1 MPAAGIDI
9 RLFDAAVYAPQ
20 VTDAIVGMIGPATKG
35 PTNRITDF
43 TDEGNF
49 VNQHGRPAD
58 RAMYGPRA
66 AVRYL
71 HRGNKLKY
79 VRIAGRNLASATLVM
94 GNAAERKDVLLFEAA
109 SAGTWAN
116 DGSLSVGITLNG
128 TSLTATTYNVFIY
141 FQGQLVESF
150 LALDNGIVVSK
161 INNGSS
167 RVRVTLAQGAGATLP
182 DSTVNVQTGAL
193 DRVSFSGGDDGA
205 FAKTESAYSSTAGVA
220 GKRYYGRMD
229 SIAGSRVFQ
238 NLLTIGSS
246 LAAKTVVYGSVGM
259 PVVPGTFT
267 IRVQTAAGPV
277 FVELA
282 DSGNLTYGPGGAG
295 LGLLAP
301 AAGTHVGFIDYRTGA
316 WGVKLTAGSTFLT
329 GTIDAIWLRAA
340 SESVGA
346 TAAGVAAYAG
356 NLSGVPLGVGY
367 YNANKVVI
375 TVPVDEQVGIHVAG
389 GATSASGTA
398 GLKTLSGWIV
408 PGTLVITPTH
418 PTLAVPSVAY
428 DDGFGGFRTGPNGT
442 GLALVGAID
451 YRTGIWTVTWD
462 TAAPANVVIGARYD
476 LAVVDMGGGPVPGP
490 AGTYALNETA
500 QPSDA
505 GGDGNASSADVGA
518 QAIVGPIIR
527 DTVRINISAT
537 SAGAFVAYDDGVGG
551 WLTRPRGDAT
561 AVAVVGTIDYN
572 TGAWTITLPG
582 AATITAAATIKFS
595 YVSAFTDQASRAL
608 RGPGVQ
614 TLGAGGDFAGTG
626 TVYTDPAAANDL
638 NGSTYLDHTTG
649 AFGFTLGLVPLGVG
663 TQSFDVLD
671 GGTMT
676 AVYVPAS
683 IIGFGDGVQTVF
695 AGTAAPAPF
704 RREANRLVAFQGAQ
718 ASLAGA
724 GEPQV
729 TFAALG
735 ASDAADHW
743 LQNVALPTDPDN
755 TLNFRTGLLS
765 IQWTGAPLAD
775 EAVFVTAE
783 EVVIH
788 AEALYPGDIGNE
800 RPVLTSGFYIAVES
814 DPSLAGTLRLQVL
827 FNGVAQESFGQAV
840 DIDALIA
847 KVNDEINGSV
857 LVTVTKTDAAVFLDV
872 DVGASQTCGLGGAF
886 TIADVIGVLAGVNT
900 TGLQLFANDETV
912 PVNWLAV
919 PGQWHRQVIIALQ
932 SLCEK
937 KGRRCMAVV
946 PAPDLD
952 DPFRHRDFY
961 NGSLNA
967 LVPLGPGVAEVT
979 VPYPPLVPIDS
990 RQLATIAPWVQYF
1003 DSYAN
1008 RSVWEAP
1015 DGEFGYLVAV
1025 TPAPWFPVAGLRRGK
1040 LPIEAVRYS
1049 ASRDDRDLIY
1059 GPVGNVTE
1067 VVNPIIIKV
1076 GRGPVLVGQRTT
1088 QRNPSHTDRINVN
1101 WTVNVIMN
1109 LLDLASQ
1116 EFTFEL
1122 NDSTLWRQVTAQL
1135 NGVLKPIIARRGLQ
1149 DAFVVVDGTTTTPD
1163 DVDLLKLNG
1172 KIFIKPAL
1180 AVEFITY
1187 DLILTPTGADFAN
1200 VVVAG

>member
-1 MPAAGIDI
+1 VPAPGIDI
-9 RLFDAAVYAPQ
+9 RLFDAAVYSPQ

-35 PTNRITDF
+35 PTNRIIDF

-49 VNQHGRPAD
+49 VNAHGRPAD
-58 RAMYGPRA
+58 QAMYGPRA
-66 AVRYL
+66 AIRYL

-79 VRIAGRNLASATLVM
+79 VRIAGRNLATATLVM
-94 GNAAERKDVLLFEAA
+94 GNAAERKDILLFEAA
-109 SAGTWAN
+109 SSGSWAN
-116 DGSLSVGITLNG
+116 DGALAVAITLNG
-128 TSLTATTYNVFIY
+128 TPLTATTYNVFIY

-150 LALDNGIVVSK
+150 LSLDNGIVVSK
-161 INNGSS
+161 INNGST
-167 RVRVTLAQGAGATLP
+167 RVQVALAVGAGATLP

-193 DRVSFSGGDDGA
+193 DRVSFGGGDDGA
-205 FAKTESAYSSTAGVA
+205 FAKTDSIYSSTAGVA
-220 GKRYYGRMD
+220 GKRFYGKMD
-229 SIAGSRVFQ
+229 AVAGSRVFQ
-238 NLLTIGSS
+238 NLLTIGTS
-246 LAAKTVVYGSVGM
+246 LAAKTVVYGSVGTS
-259 PVVPGTFT
+259 VVPGSFT
-267 IRVQTAAGPV
+267 IRVQTAAGPT
-277 FVELA
+277 FVELS
-282 DSGNLTYGPGGAG
+282 DSGDLTYAPGGAG
-295 LGLLAP
+295 LGLLEP
-301 AAGTHVGFIDYRTGA
+301 AAGTHTGFIDYRTGA

-329 GTIDAIWLRAA
+329 GTIDAIWMRAS

-346 TAAGVAAYAG
+346 TAAGVGSYAG
-356 NLSGVPLGVGY
+356 NLSAFPCGVGY
-367 YNANKVVI
+367 YSANKAVI
-375 TVPVDEQVGIHVAG
+375 SVPVDEQVGVHVAG
-389 GATSASGTA
+389 GASSGSATS
-398 GLKTLSGWIV
+398 GLKTLAGWII
-408 PGTLVITPTH
+408 PGTVVITPTH

-428 DDGFGGFRTGPNGT
+428 DDGFGGFRTGAGGT
-442 GLALVGAID
+442 GLPLVGTID
-451 YRTGIWTVTWD
+451 YRTGIWSITWD
-462 TAAPANVVIGARYD
+462 TAAPVNVVIGARYD
-476 LAVVDMGGGPVPGP
+476 LIVIDMGGGPVPGA
-490 AGTYALNETA
+490 AGTYVLNETA

-505 GGDGNASSADVGA
+505 GGDASATSADPGA
-518 QAIVGPIIR
+518 QAILGPITR
-527 DTVRINISAT
+527 ATVRVNISAT
-537 SAGAFVAYDDGVGG
+537 SGGPFVAYDDGVGG
-551 WLTRPRGDAT
+551 WLTRPRGDPT
-561 AVAVVGTIDYN
+561 AAVVAGTIDYS
-572 TGAWTITLPG
+572 TGAWAITIPAG
-582 AATITAAATIKFS
+582 TITAAATVKFS
-595 YVSAFTDQASRAL
+595 YVSAFEDQAKRAL
-608 RGPGVQ
+608 RGPGPQ
-614 TLGAGGDFAGTG
+614 TLGAGGAFTGTG
-626 TVYTDPAAANDL
+626 TVYTDPAAANEF

-649 AFGFTLGLVPLGVG
+649 AFGFTVGLVPLGVG
-663 TQSFDVLD
+663 TQSFDLLD

-683 IIGFGDGVQTVF
+683 IIGFGDGVETVF
-695 AGTAAPAPF
+695 AGDAAPAPF
-704 RREANRLVAFQGAQ
+704 RRQANRLLGFQGAQ
-718 ASLAGA
+718 SALAGA

-729 TFAALG
+729 TFATLG
-735 ASDAADHW
+735 ASDTADHW
-743 LQNVALPTDPDN
+743 TQNVALSTDPDN
-755 TLNFRTGLLS
+755 TLNFRTGVLS

-775 EAVFVTAE
+775 EAVYVVAE
-783 EVVIH
+783 EVVINV
-788 AEALYPGDIGNE
+788 ECLYPGDIGNE
-800 RPVLTSGFYIAVES
+800 RPILVDGFYIEVGD
-814 DPSLAGTLRLQVL
+814 DPTLTGTLRLQVL
-827 FNGVAQESFGQAV
+827 FDGGVEESFGQAT

-847 KVNDEINGSV
+847 KVNDEVNGSS
-857 LVTVTKTDAAVFLDV
+857 LISASKTDAATFLGV
-872 DVGASQTCGLGGAF
+872 DVTAAQQCGLGGAF
-886 TIADVIGVLAGVNT
+886 TMADVIGVLAGVNT

-912 PVNWLAV
+912 PVNWLLV

-937 KGRRCMAVV
+937 KGRRCMAVI
-946 PAPDLD
+946 PSPDLD
-952 DPFRHRDFY
+952 DPFKHRDYY
-961 NGSLNA
+961 NGSLDA
-967 LVPLGPGVAEVT
+967 PAPLAPGVASVK

-990 RQLATIAPWVQYF
+990 RQLATISPWVQYF

-1008 RSVWEAP
+1008 RSVMEPP
-1015 DGEFGYLVAV
+1015 DGELAHLVAV

-1067 VVNPIIIKV
+1067 IVNPIIIKV
-1076 GRGPVLVGQRTT
+1076 GRGPVLVGQRTA